1 MAKKMAYVALS
12 VVAVT
17 LVVVDA
23 LLALGTLWQG
33 LPCIGT
39 FANLL
44 TVGNMQAWV
53 PLVAVVTL
61 VCVLVAHFHGGR
73 LFGALWVV
81 SLVTLACG
89 VYFAATELFSIND
102 SGGDASLLASY
113 EGKADRSDVT
123 MDTERYEDTIS
134 DDSLLDVYRVDD
146 GATDK
151 PVVLYVHG
159 GGWSGGS
166 RKEGEAY
173 LEQFAE
179 TGYVAVSA
187 EYDLSSSEFHGAAT
201 VEQQLT
207 YAVAWIQDNVA
218 AYGGSTDR
226 FYVIGD
232 SAGGNL
238 GLDLAYKIC
247 DGTYREAGGTTLP
260 KVDAVSV
267 LYPVTDM
274 AACYT
279 NDYPL
284 FTDAAH
290 QMVGDYMGTTPDEDP
305 ELYASLSPINYVGS
319 DSPATCIMVGDHDTA
334 VSPTQSYTLQERLAE
349 AGVDNKLVKVAY
361 ANHLFDMGGTNI
373 GAQGYM
379 GITLSWFSAHQ

>member
-1 MAKKMAYVALS
+1 VAKKMAYVALS

-179 TGYVAVSA
+179 
-187 EYDLSSSEFHGAAT
+187 DWLC
-201 VEQQLT
+201 
-207 YAVAWIQDNVA
+207 
-218 AYGGSTDR
+218 GGLCGVR
-226 FYVIGD
+226 PVV
-232 SAGGNL
+232 L
-238 GLDLAYKIC
+238 RVPWC
-247 DGTYREAGGTTLP
+247 RDGRA
-260 KVDAVSV
+260 
-267 LYPVTDM
+267 
-274 AACYT
+274 
-279 NDYPL
+279 
-284 FTDAAH
+284 AAH
-290 QMVGDYMGTTPDEDP
+290 LCRRLDP
-305 ELYASLSPINYVGS
+305 GQRRRVRRQHGPLL
-319 DSPATCIMVGDHDTA
+319 CH
-334 VSPTQSYTLQERLAE
+334 R
-349 AGVDNKLVKVAY
+349 
-361 ANHLFDMGGTNI
+361 
-373 GAQGYM
+373 
-379 GITLSWFSAHQ
+379 